1 MVVKFEREVTVA
13 LVDEGELR
21 KKAKEIMSRVAERD
35 FIIGELGLV
44 FEFESTV
51 LSISELTNLQTQD
64 LTEVSTILVNVMKK
78 QKRAAELLSL
88 IAKLKSLPY

>member
-1 MVVKFEREVTVA
+1 MA
-13 LVDEGELR
+13 
-21 KKAKEIMSRVAERD
+21 RVAERD

-51 LSISELTNLQTQD
+51 VSISELNNLQTQD

-88 IAKLKSLPY
+88 IEKLKSLPY

>member
-1 MVVKFEREVTVA
+1 M
-13 LVDEGELR
+13 DEGELR
-21 KKAKEIMSRVAERD
+21 KKAKEIMARVAERD
-35 FIIGELGLV
+35 FIIGELGLL

-51 LSISELTNLQTQD
+51 ASISELNNLQTQD

-88 IAKLKSLPY
+88 IEKLKSLPY